1 MIPGNLVAASYVVQF
16 WLPSEK
22 VSPGVF
28 IAIFLVCIVCINY
41 LEVRSFG
48 EIQFWLSSIKVLT
61 LIGLIFLSL
70 ILASRGG
77 PNHHATGFQYW
88 NNPGA
93 FHAYI
98 TTGATGRF
106 LAIYSAITTS
116 VFAYMGTELVSFT
129 VGETA
134 NPRKAI
140 PRAIKLIFFQII
152 ALYIILVLLLG
163 MTVPYDAKPLL
174 EGASPFMVAIQ
185 ISGINALPSIFNA
198 CVLICVFSA
207 ATSDLYVASRILY
220 GLSHEG
226 MVHKIL
232 SRTDSRGV
240 PIVALGVC
248 AGCCIPAFL
257 TLKSGIATVF
267 GYVFN
272 VVNIFGLLTWVSI
285 LITHICFVRARQA
298 QNIAPS
304 ALVYTAPLGIWGS
317 IGALCFSIIITVFNG
332 FPLFCYRA
340 TAVPGKKAKFD
351 TITFVTTYLGILLYL
366 ILFFGYR
373 FVKKVHSV
381 KPEGADLYSGKEKI
395 DTEEE
400 EFLAREQARMEGML
414 ETKIQRIYRLATG
427 RSS

>member
-61 LIGLIFLSL
+61 LIGLVFLGL
-70 ILASRGG
+70 ILASGGG

-93 FHAYI
+93 FHGYI

-106 LAIYSAITTS
+106 LAVYSSITTS
-116 VFAYMGTELVSFT
+116 VFAYMGTELVGVT

-152 ALYIILVLLLG
+152 ALYIILVFLLG
-163 MTVPYDAKPLL
+163 MTVPYNAKPLL

-226 MVHKIL
+226 MVYKIF
-232 SRTDSRGV
+232 SRTNSRGV

-248 AGCCIPAFL
+248 AGCCLPAFL
-257 TLKSGIATVF
+257 TLKSSVTTVL

-272 VVNIFGLLTWVSI
+272 VVNIFGILTWISI

-332 FPLFCYRA
+332 FALLCYRA
-340 TAVPGKKAKFD
+340 TAAPGKKAKFD
-351 TITFVTTYLGILLYL
+351 TVTFVTTYLGIPLYL

-373 FVKKVHSV
+373 FVKKAHSV
-381 KPEGADLYSGKEKI
+381 KPEAADLYSEKEKI
-395 DTEEE
+395 DAEEE

-427 RSS
+427 RSF